1 MWIDLDYDF
10 RFKHKNANSLTNN
23 IDGLHLT
30 LKESN
35 LKFNHAR
42 GMFPLKIAF
51 HKFLYDVLD
60 KKTTIVKVVKLVPL
74 DVISVPDFELR

>member
-10 RFKHKNANSLTNN
+10 RFKHKYANSLTNN

-30 LKESN
+30 LKESK

-42 GMFPLKIAF
+42 GMFPSKIAF
-51 HKFLYDVLD
+51 YKFLYDVLD
-60 KKTTIVKVVKLVPL
+60 KKTSIVK
-74 DVISVPDFELR
+74 LRN

>member
-30 LKESN
+30 LKESK
-35 LKFNHAR
+35 LKFNT
-42 GMFPLKIAF
+42 LKIAF
-51 HKFLYDVLD
+51 YKRN
-60 KKTTIVKVVKLVPL
+60 
-74 DVISVPDFELR
+74 LRCT